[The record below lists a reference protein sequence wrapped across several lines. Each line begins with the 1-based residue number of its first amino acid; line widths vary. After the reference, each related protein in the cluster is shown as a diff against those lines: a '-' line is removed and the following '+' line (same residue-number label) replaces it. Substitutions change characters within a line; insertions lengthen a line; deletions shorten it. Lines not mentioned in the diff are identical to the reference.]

1 MAHYAMVVVVEAD
14 LVTQAQ
20 GVVETLLSLQDPDVQ
35 TRFVGTPWQIVPI
48 GDQIV
53 TPVATYELEFDT
65 LDCIRQH
72 PLNPVE

>member
-14 LVTQAQ
+14 LITEAQ
-20 GVVETLLSLQDPDVQ
+20 VVVEGALTDEQV
-35 TRFVGTPWQIVPI
+35 RFVGTPWQIVPI

-72 PLNPVE
+72 PLNPVS